1 MNIQQKI
8 LQFRKEKQLAG
19 KRIENLVY
27 RISKDEA
34 IGIAKLISEERLYRC
49 PSFSSP
55 DPDFCI
61 QIAEED
67 GIFKPLRELIL
78 HMDTLFGVEIHP
90 DWQEYT
96 NKNMYY

>member
-8 LQFRKEKQLAG
+8 LKFRKEKQLAG

-27 RISKDEA
+27 RVSKGDA
-34 IGIAKLISEERLYRC
+34 IVIAKLISEGRYSRHDQ
-49 PSFSSP
+49 FSSP
-55 DPDFCI
+55 SPGFCI
-61 QIAEED
+61 EMAED
-67 GIFKPLRELIL
+67 GIFKPLHELIL

>member
-1 MNIQQKI
+1 MDIQKKI

-19 KRIENLVY
+19 KRVENMVY
-27 RISKDEA
+27 RVGKDEA
-34 IGIAKLISEERLYRC
+34 LEVAKFMSKNRSLLHRM
-49 PSFSSP
+49 FATP

-61 QIAEED
+61 EMAEE
-67 GIFKPLRELIL
+67 GFFKPLHELIIQS
-78 HMDTLFGVEIHP
+78 DTLFGIEIHP